1 LVHGRATAYQR
12 KDKIKQMIETKR
24 LILKSLTY
32 DQLVK
37 YIKCDKSLEKELKL
51 NETSRTISLELKE
64 AFKQTI
70 LPNVADK
77 TKNY

>member
-1 LVHGRATAYQR
+1 MVHGRATAYQR

>member
-24 LILKSLTY
+24 LILKPLTY

>member
-1 LVHGRATAYQR
+1 MVHGRATAYQR

-24 LILKSLTY
+24 LILKPLTY